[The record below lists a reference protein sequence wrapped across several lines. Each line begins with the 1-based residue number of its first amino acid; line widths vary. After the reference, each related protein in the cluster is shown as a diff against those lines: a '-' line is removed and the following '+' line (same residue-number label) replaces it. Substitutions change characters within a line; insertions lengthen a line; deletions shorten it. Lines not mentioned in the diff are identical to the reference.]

1 MQNLTKFHPF
11 VHKIISGNKILMIN
25 KGHNSV
31 ANLRKSTPNIPN
43 LDVVKVN
50 VYANF
55 DRIPLIY
62 SQDIE
67 GKPNPHDNQGP

>member
-1 MQNLTKFHPF
+1 
-11 VHKIISGNKILMIN
+11 MIN